1 MASIEKVIRGLQL
14 CRHKVICQENCKEC
28 PYMYDGRAKRQ
39 NCEGVLHDDAL
50 ELITRE
56 RKRFYALEKDW
67 ERLRVRLNMAEKSI
81 VRCQEC
87 VYAEKDGMLT
97 DWSRWCTL
105 HKKVLDADWFCADAK
120 ISNKAA
126 PANNKANWEIE
137 HTNWDNEERNG

>member
-1 MASIEKVIRGLQL
+1 MASIEKVIRGLEI

-28 PYMYDGRAKRQ
+28 PYIYDGRAKYS

-50 ELITRE
+50 ELIQRQ
-56 RKRFYALEKDW
+56 RQKFNALAKDW
-67 ERLRVRLNMAEKSI
+67 ERMRVRLERAERKN
-81 VRCQEC
+81 VRCMEC

-120 ISNKAA
+120 ISSEAS
-126 PANNKANWEIE
+126 PANKNAMWEIE
-137 HTNWDNEERNG
+137 HTNWDNESRNG